1 MMNNELKLINFEN
14 DIQSV
19 EVEWLWK
26 PYIPYGKITI
36 IQGDPG
42 CGKTML
48 AAYIISRLSKGLDF
62 ETDEIVRKPI
72 KAIYL
77 TGEDGLADTIKPR
90 FEKFNASCELI
101 FSIDDYNQAL
111 SMKDNRLEQ
120 ALIETGSN
128 VLIMDP
134 LQAYLGSNVDMHRAN
149 EVRPVLKHV
158 AGLAEK
164 YNCAIILI
172 GHMNKSSNKAQYRSI
187 GSIDLTACA
196 RSVLTMGVVGENQE
210 VRALVQIKNSLE
222 SFGSPIGFKFSD
234 KNFFEYIGEYE
245 ITIEELLQGVSG
257 DNKLEQ
263 AKNIITSA
271 MVHGSVES
279 NHIIDLGKKNGISER
294 TMKTAK
300 TKLKIK
306 SIKAG
311 TTWFWQL

>member
-1 MMNNELKLINFEN
+1 MNNELKLINFEN
-14 DIQSV
+14 DIQST

-62 ETDEIVRKPI
+62 ETDEVVRKPI

-90 FEKFNASCELI
+90 LEKFNASCEFI
-101 FSIDDYNQAL
+101 YSIDDYNQAL
-111 SMKDNRLEQ
+111 SMKDNRLEK

-172 GHMNKSSNKAQYRSI
+172 GHMNKSSNKAQYRSV

-210 VRALVQIKNSLE
+210 VRALVQTKNSLE
-222 SFGSPIGFKFSD
+222 SYGSPIGFKFSD
-234 KNFFEYIGEYE
+234 EYFFEYIGDYK
-245 ITIEELLQGVSG
+245 ITIEELLQGSNG
-257 DNKLEQ
+257 ENKLEL
-263 AKNIITSA
+263 AKNLITST
-271 MVHGSVES
+271 MEQGSAES
-279 NHIIDLGKKNGISER
+279 NYMLELGKQNNISER

-300 TKLKIK
+300 AKLKIK
-306 SIKAG
+306 SVKSGDA
-311 TTWFWQL
+311 WFWQN